1 MILYMFIIGELGF
14 GDSHKMTDFAD
25 TISKIILFGGM
36 IYVFFR
42 ISYNKKLLKDK
53 LLRLDEE
60 IKETDER
67 KKFLHDKSGGVVLDI
82 LLLILLFITCTTA
95 FINMTAFY
103 ISFTIL
109 MIAIILKATSY
120 YVYMKLY

>member
-1 MILYMFIIGELGF
+1 M
-14 GDSHKMTDFAD
+14 
-25 TISKIILFGGM
+25 
-36 IYVFFR
+36 
-42 ISYNKKLLKDK
+42 
-53 LLRLDEE
+53 RLDEE

-109 MIAIILKATSY
+109 MIAIILKAISY